1 MQEPIVCINLWKTDY
16 REGELHHR
24 LGGIGQ
30 IFVVDGESAEVLE
43 PGEREHDKPLFLKRL
58 KFCRAF
64 VWPEHELHDPSA
76 FFHHPVTK
84 RAPVSAVGKILLQ
97 ARELVSLLLDSLRR
111 TLWFSCSHLSLCRTS
126 RRDARSWRCGN
137 RLSTGCSHPH
147 GPRPYRKWR
156 AGFLLY
162 PRPHPRR

>member
-1 MQEPIVCINLWKTDY
+1 MRIKYCF
-16 REGELHHR
+16 ELRHR

-43 PGEREHDKPLFLKRL
+43 PGEREHDNPLFLKRL
-58 KFCRAF
+58 KFGRAF

-111 TLWFSCSHLSLCRTS
+111 TL
-126 RRDARSWRCGN
+126 
-137 RLSTGCSHPH
+137 
-147 GPRPYRKWR
+147 
-156 AGFLLY
+156 
-162 PRPHPRR
+162 